1 MAHPGYPPSR
11 PEKPPVAT
19 ADLWISIGLLV
30 GTVVFGVVAAGM
42 GLFSLAFL
50 DYCPPATCS
59 AEGAAN
65 AVGLA
70 LLAAFAIGVVGLA
83 VTVIQLYR
91 RKPGW
96 PFAVATFAL
105 CAAAVVLGGVGYA
118 VAVGA

>member
-1 MAHPGYPPSR
+1 MSYPGYPPR
-11 PEKPPVAT
+11 PKPPIASS
-19 ADLWISIGLLV
+19 DLWISIGVLIL
-30 GTVVFGVVAAGM
+30 TVAFGVVAATM

-50 DYCPPATCS
+50 DYCPPQTCS
-59 AEGAAN
+59 ADGAAG
-65 AVGLA
+65 AVITA
-70 LLAAFAIGVVGLA
+70 VLAAFGIGVVGLV

-105 CAAAVVLGGVGYA
+105 CAVAVVLGGVGYA